1 MVDRAEMLGR
11 MDSDL
16 LRYIVQRGVQPG
28 ERLPALE
35 DLGKQLGVSVGKL
48 REQLEVARDLGIV
61 DVRPRVGV
69 TVRDYSFLPAVRW
82 SLLFALARGHAD
94 FDSFSNLRNHVEFA
108 YFFEAV
114 AALTDAEH
122 ARLREIVQTAWSK
135 LRATPVR
142 IPHAEHRE
150 LHMTVYSRLNNPF
163 VSGLLEAYWEAYEAV
178 GLSVYSDYGYLR
190 EVWRY
195 HEGIVENIISGDRDE
210 AYRLLVAHTRLLQHR
225 ADLPQAH
232 DKERTAA
239 TDAGRT
245 ATSPSAREGA

>member
-1 MVDRAEMLGR
+1 MNRRNTAFAVDRAVMLER
-11 MDSDL
+11 LDSDL
-16 LRYIVQRGVQPG
+16 LRYIVERDVQPG

-35 DLGKQLGVSVGKL
+35 DLGRQLGVSVGKL

-114 AALTDAEH
+114 ATLTDVEH
-122 ARLREIVQTAWSK
+122 ARLRDIVRAAWAK
-135 LRATPVR
+135 LRASPIR
-142 IPHAEHRE
+142 IPQVEHRE
-150 LHMTVYSRLNNPF
+150 LHMTMFSRLGNPF
-163 VSGLLEAYWEAYEAV
+163 VAGLLEAYWDAYEAI
-178 GLSVYSDYGYLR
+178 GLSMYSDYEYLR

-210 AYRLLVAHTRLLQHR
+210 AYRLLVAHTPLLQHR
-225 ADLPQAH
+225 ADLSQLQ
-232 DKERTAA
+232 D
-239 TDAGRT
+239 
-245 ATSPSAREGA
+245 REK